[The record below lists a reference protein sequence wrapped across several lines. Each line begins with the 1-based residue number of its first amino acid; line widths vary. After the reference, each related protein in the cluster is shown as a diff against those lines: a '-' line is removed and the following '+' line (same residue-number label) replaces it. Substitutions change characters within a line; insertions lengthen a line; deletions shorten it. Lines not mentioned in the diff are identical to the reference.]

1 MWEVRE
7 KAAKDGGPFSCLEPS
22 KRDGGASLLKWG
34 SQEKLSFVVTA
45 VKLMNSLGIT
55 VVRLM

>member
-1 MWEVRE
+1 MV
-7 KAAKDGGPFSCLEPS
+7 APFLAWSLV
-22 KRDGGASLLKWG
+22 RDGGASLLKWG

>member
-1 MWEVRE
+1 MV
-7 KAAKDGGPFSCLEPS
+7 APFLAWSLV
-22 KRDGGASLLKWG
+22 RDGGASLLKWG

-45 VKLMNSLGIT
+45 FKLMNSLGIT